1 MVPRLKLFEWS
12 DGFHTFT
19 VAASSRP
26 KALVAWGSGQDLFA
40 TGLAKEVDDS
50 PDGEAAKASPGTVI
64 ERKLDV
70 KLPVV
75 TPKRN
80 QAKKKTHKPSAAD
93 RKRLEE
99 AQLALDDLDTMH
111 GQAAQRLDEELQAL
125 KARRAEERQAYE
137 EQREKLRDRVEK
149 ARARL

>member
-1 MVPRLKLFEWS
+1 MAQRLKLFQWS

-26 KALVAWGSGQDLFA
+26 KALAAWGSGQDLFA

-50 PDGEAAKASPGTVI
+50 PDADAAKASPGTVI

-70 KLPVV
+70 TLPASA
-75 TPKRN
+75 PKRGA
-80 QAKKKTHKPSAAD
+80 AKKTKQPRAAD
-93 RKRLEE
+93 RKRVEE

-111 GQAAQRLDEELQAL
+111 GQAVHRLDKEMQAIR
-125 KARRAEERQAYE
+125 ARRDQEREAYE
-137 EQREKLRDRVEK
+137 AQREKLQARLEK
-149 ARARL
+149 ALAKL

>member
-1 MVPRLKLFEWS
+1 MAQRLKLFEWS

-40 TGLAKEVDDS
+40 SGVAKEVDDS
-50 PDGEAAKASPGTVI
+50 PDADAAKASPGMVI

-70 KLPVV
+70 ALPASA
-75 TPKRN
+75 PKRGA
-80 QAKKKTHKPSAAD
+80 AKKTKQHSTAD
-93 RKRLEE
+93 RKRVEE

-111 GQAAQRLDEELQAL
+111 GQAARRLDEELQAL
-125 KARRAEERQAYE
+125 RASRDEERTAYE
-137 EQREKLRDRVEK
+137 AQRETLQARLEK
-149 ARARL
+149 ARAKL

>member
-1 MVPRLKLFEWS
+1 MAQRLKRFEWS

-50 PDGEAAKASPGTVI
+50 PDAKAAKASPGTVI

-70 KLPVV
+70 KLPAGA
-75 TPKRN
+75 PKKGA
-80 QAKKKTHKPSAAD
+80 AKKTKQPSAAD
-93 RKRLEE
+93 RKRVEE

-111 GQAAQRLDEELQAL
+111 GQALHRLDEEMQAIR
-125 KARRAEERQAYE
+125 ARRDQEREAYE
-137 EQREKLRDRVEK
+137 AQREKLQARLEK
-149 ARARL
+149 ALAKL